1 MFANNLK
8 VAFRNI
14 RKHKVFSFINIFGL
28 GVGMAASFIILQ
40 FVVHE
45 LSYDS
50 FHVNGDRIYQI
61 QGYDFMED
69 RESVWTEFEGELA
82 PYLKST
88 DPAIVNYVRV
98 YEGFDALLSNAARPY
113 GPRKKHSIAFA
124 DTSFFSVFTF
134 PLLRGNP
141 ATVLSRPM
149 TVVISQ
155 RVAEQYFGDQDP
167 VGQKLISKGNDLFF
181 YDEKKKDEPSFK
193 GQTEL
198 LEVSGVMKNMVSNST
213 LDYDLIG
220 SVATGLKLDTVFSS
234 PSYKTYLMLGQGKSP
249 DNVLRKLPAARKF
262 LNGDGSSRMLYGLND
277 KYRLQSL
284 HTLHSGE
291 YGSQSTTVKVF
302 FGIAMAVLL
311 LALFNYINLTTARA
325 VVRAKEVGLRKTL
338 GVSRLSLFGQ
348 FFSESMLTTVL
359 AFLLALVLAIA
370 GRQFFNELLGF
381 KIDTAIL
388 TSGYFILSV
397 IVVLVGTALL
407 AGIYPS
413 FVLAGFSPAGV
424 LKGNLVSGSKGLL
437 TRRAFIIIQF
447 AISTSLI
454 LGSVVVS
461 KQVTL
466 MKNRNPGYNREQLVN
481 IDLKGSISRKS
492 RIVKQELKNGYGFQ
506 NVSTSQNPLLLYFN
520 AISHYNPVKKM
531 QTMIFTN
538 WVDEDFIE
546 NVGMKML
553 VPIDRNIPAVNGLY
567 YVVNETSVKELGFT
581 KENAVGKTLYSS
593 ENTPM
598 GKIAGVVKNYDSSG
612 PKVKSGAFLFQV
624 HDGKELKNT
633 MSSLQ
638 VRLNPGDNK
647 QEKIAQIE
655 KVYKQYEREQ
665 TFSYSFVD
673 DDFNSMFHDDIRT
686 AKLITVFMSIG
697 VFIACLGL
705 FGLVTFITQTRMK
718 EIGVRKVLGA
728 SALSIVGMLSFEFTK
743 LVLVAIMIGLALSYY
758 ATDQWLQD
766 FAYRAEI
773 GWPIYLFVGLIS
785 IFIALLTVSIQ
796 SLRAALLNPVKSL
809 KSD

>member
-1 MFANNLK
+1 MLTNNLK
-8 VAFRNI
+8 IAFRNI
-14 RKHKVFSFINIFGL
+14 GKHKVVSFINIFGL
-28 GVGMAASFIILQ
+28 GVGMAACFIILQ

-45 LSYDS
+45 LSYDR

-69 RESVWTEFEGELA
+69 NESVWTEFEAELA
-82 PYLKST
+82 PHLKST
-88 DPAIVNYVRV
+88 DPSIVNYVRLGKG
-98 YEGFDALLSNAARPY
+98 YDALISNASKP
-113 GPRKKHSIAFA
+113 GGLRKKQSIAFA

-141 ATVLSRPM
+141 ATALSRPM
-149 TVVISQ
+149 TIVISE

-167 VGQKLISKGNDLFF
+167 VGQKLIYKGNDLFF

-198 LEVSGVMKNMVSNST
+198 LEVSGVMKNMASNSS
-213 LDYDLIG
+213 LKYDLVS
-220 SVATGLKLDTVFSS
+220 SVATGLKLDTAFSS
-234 PSYKTYLMLGQGKSP
+234 PSYETYLMLGPKKLP
-249 DNVLRKLPAARKF
+249 ENVLRKLPAARKF
-262 LNGDGSSRMLYGLND
+262 LNGDGSSGVLYGLND
-277 KYRLQSL
+277 KFRLRSV

-291 YGSQSTTVKVF
+291 FGSQSTTVKVF

-325 VVRAKEVGLRKTL
+325 VVRAREVGLRKTL

-381 KIDTAIL
+381 EIDTSIL
-388 TSGYFILSV
+388 ANGYFISAV
-397 IVVLVGTALL
+397 ILVLVGTALL

-413 FVLAGFSPAGV
+413 FVLAGFSPARV
-424 LKGNLVSGSKGLL
+424 LRGNLVSDSKGLL

-461 KQVTL
+461 KQVTH
-466 MKNRNPGYNREQLVN
+466 MKNRNPGYNKEQLVN

-492 RIVKQELKNGYGFQ
+492 RIIKQELKNRYGFD
-506 NVSTSQNPLLLYFN
+506 NVSTSQNPLLLYFSG
-520 AISHYNPVKKM
+520 ISHYNPVKKT

-538 WVDEDFIE
+538 RVDEDFIE

-553 VPIDRNIPAVNGLY
+553 VPINRNVPSVNGLY
-567 YVVNETSVKELGFT
+567 NVVNETIVKELGFT
-581 KENAVGKTLYSS
+581 KENAVGQTLYSS
-593 ENTPM
+593 ENIPM
-598 GKIAGVVKNYDSSG
+598 GKIAGVVKNYDSGG
-612 PKVKSGAFLFQV
+612 PKRRSGAFLFQV
-624 HDGKELKNT
+624 HDGKELKDV

-638 VRLNPGDNK
+638 VRLNPRDNK
-647 QEKIAQIE
+647 HEKITQLE
-655 KVYKQYEREQ
+655 KVYKQYESEQ
-665 TFSYSFVD
+665 TFTYSFAD
-673 DDFNSMFHDDIRT
+673 DDFNSMFSDDLRT
-686 AKLITVFMSIG
+686 SKLITVFMAIG

-728 SALSIVGMLSFEFTK
+728 SAFSIVGMLSFEFAR
-743 LVLVAIMIGLALSYY
+743 LVLIAIVIGLGLSYF
-758 ATDQWLQD
+758 AADRWLQD
-766 FAYRAEI
+766 FAHRTEI
-773 GWPIYLFVGLIS
+773 SWAIYLGVGVIS
-785 IFIALLTVSIQ
+785 VCIALLTVSIQ
-796 SLRAALLNPVKSL
+796 SMKAAMRNPVESL
-809 KSD
+809 KND